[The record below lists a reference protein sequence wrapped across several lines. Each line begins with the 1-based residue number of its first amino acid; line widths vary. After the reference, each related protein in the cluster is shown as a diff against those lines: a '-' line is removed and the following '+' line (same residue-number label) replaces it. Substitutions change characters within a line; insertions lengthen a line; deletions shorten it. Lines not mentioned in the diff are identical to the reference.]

1 MRKYFYIL
9 ISLLVI
15 TLIGCKKEESPTNP
29 KTFTFVSLTA
39 SKTEI
44 DINEFTDIT
53 ATATGENL
61 TYRWSCTEGAIFDN
75 GPKVQFSICHA
86 TTVRITCIVSDAS
99 GNSES
104 KDINIKIGQK

>member
-9 ISLLVI
+9 VLLLVI
-15 TLIGCKKEESPTNP
+15 TIVGCKKEEGPTNP

-44 DINEFTDIT
+44 AINEVTNII
-53 ATATGENL
+53 ATTTGENL
-61 TYRWSCTEGAIFDN
+61 TYGWSCSEGAIFDD
-75 GPKVQFSICHA
+75 GPNVKFSICHS
-86 TTVRITCIVSDAS
+86 TKVRVTCTVSDAS

-104 KDINIKIGQK
+104 KDIYIQIKPQ